1 MKQEKKSFD
10 SIWMEIMQDAKK
22 LDSYKFTEKRSKELE
37 EWKNLNT
44 HDTFWILRKIILRF
58 YDTKEENESLKEKIL
73 LS

>member
-22 LDSYKFTEKRSKELE
+22 LDSYNFTEKRSKELE